1 MDKQN
6 VIGDC
11 NSNITIV
18 LHFHFDYF
26 RKSIINR
33 VQILS
38 FLKDKRF

>member
-1 MDKQN
+1 MDRKI

-11 NSNITIV
+11 NSRIYYF

-38 FLKDKRF
+38 FLKDKKF